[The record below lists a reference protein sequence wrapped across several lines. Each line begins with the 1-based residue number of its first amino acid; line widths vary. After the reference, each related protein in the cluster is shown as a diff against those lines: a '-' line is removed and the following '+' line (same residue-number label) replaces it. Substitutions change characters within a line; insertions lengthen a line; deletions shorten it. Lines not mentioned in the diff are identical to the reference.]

1 MDARAQILFPVL
13 ALIVWTFV
21 MWFLMYATRIPAL
34 RAAGLDPGRLKR
46 KSDLDPLPV
55 SVQQVAD
62 NYNHLHEQPTVFYAL
77 AFYSYA
83 IGVADPLNVIL
94 AWSYVGVRV
103 VHSLIQAT
111 TNYVPLRFSIFAVA
125 SLILMGMTARN
136 VIALWVTSG
145 G

>member
-21 MWFLMYATRIPAL
+21 MWFWMYATRIPAL